1 MRPVLA
7 ALQAAMDEGVCH
19 PGSPTARGLPVF
31 LLISLGPIDPN
42 SSSVDQAGRNRHEK
56 LRVDRCRVMMTTPLK
71 DRLILLGLKVEWSL
85 VCLRVQRRA
94 TQPVSNLQDPSKIKL
109 LTPYSW
115 FSEYSSCVARAEMVH
130 TVPESL

>member
-1 MRPVLA
+1 
-7 ALQAAMDEGVCH
+7 
-19 PGSPTARGLPVF
+19 
-31 LLISLGPIDPN
+31 
-42 SSSVDQAGRNRHEK
+42 
-56 LRVDRCRVMMTTPLK
+56 MMTALLK
-71 DRLILLGLKVEWSL
+71 PRLIPRGLKVEWCL

-115 FSEYSSCVARAEMVH
+115 FSEYSNCVARAEIVH

>member
-1 MRPVLA
+1 MG
-7 ALQAAMDEGVCH
+7 LQ
-19 PGSPTARGLPVF
+19 
-31 LLISLGPIDPN
+31 SLGTVYDTLLAEVVGTTVPVKSQ
-42 SSSVDQAGRNRHEK
+42 SSL
-56 LRVDRCRVMMTTPLK
+56 LRSASRRFDYG
-71 DRLILLGLKVEWSL
+71 LIVARSL

-115 FSEYSSCVARAEMVH
+115 FLEYSSCVARAEMVH